1 MNSEIPDVPA
11 QPLKET
17 EQALNKALSELHGIF
32 NTAVMGIALLRYR
45 KIERC
50 NRRMEELF
58 GFAEG
63 QMVGCSTRVWYDN
76 DQTWEFVGH
85 DVYPELAA
93 GRESYSERLFQ
104 RRDGSHFW
112 GRLAGRALDPIDVFA
127 GSVWII
133 EDLTVERAEH

>member
-76 DQTWEFVGH
+76 D
-85 DVYPELAA
+85 
-93 GRESYSERLFQ
+93 
-104 RRDGSHFW
+104 
-112 GRLAGRALDPIDVFA
+112 
-127 GSVWII
+127 
-133 EDLTVERAEH
+133 